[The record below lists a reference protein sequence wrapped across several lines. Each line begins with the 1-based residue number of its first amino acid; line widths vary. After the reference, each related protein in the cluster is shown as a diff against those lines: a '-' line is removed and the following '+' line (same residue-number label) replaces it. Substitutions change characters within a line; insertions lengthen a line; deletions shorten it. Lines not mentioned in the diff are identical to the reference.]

1 MMMSV
6 MAISSPSSESSD
18 GQNYRSNCMPFACEE
33 KEALMASVFINRYPA
48 VADAVL
54 VFLKANFSLHH

>member
-6 MAISSPSSESSD
+6 MAISSPSAASD
-18 GQNYRSNCMPFACEE
+18 GQNYRSNCMPSACEE